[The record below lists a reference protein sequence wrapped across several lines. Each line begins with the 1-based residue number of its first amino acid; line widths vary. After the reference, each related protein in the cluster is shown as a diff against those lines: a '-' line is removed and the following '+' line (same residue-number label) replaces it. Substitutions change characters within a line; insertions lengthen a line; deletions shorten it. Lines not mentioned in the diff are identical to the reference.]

1 MALPMGTAWYAC
13 DHPVNVFRR
22 RTRFVALGIGVA
34 LWIALAVI
42 RPAMIA
48 EQGWQAFRARGVLRL
63 GIDPSVRPFSFFG
76 AKGWEGFEADVARH
90 LVAKLGVQLEAI
102 PVGFD
107 GFYDAITAGYVDA
120 SMSMLSPDPLRTA
133 DFAYSRPYFDAGF
146 RIYTTRASLRSVDD
160 LRGWRLAVARGS
172 EADRL
177 ARHFERRI
185 PRLVRVPFESHAQA
199 LAASKTGLT
208 DAALLPAELAVAAGC
223 PPVSPAES
231 ANCFSPNPIPYVI
244 AVPRSETRLLE
255 AINHA
260 LDDLDQAGVLAET
273 AKRWFRET
281 ITSD

>member
-1 MALPMGTAWYAC
+1 MALPMGTPWHTG
-13 DHPVNVFRR
+13 DHPVTLHQRVFLLAL
-22 RTRFVALGIGVA
+22 VAGAALGIA
-34 LWIALAVI
+34 LITV
-42 RPAMIA
+42 RPAVLA
-48 EQGWQAFRARGVLRL
+48 EQRWRAFRDRGVLRL

-76 AKGWEGFEADVARH
+76 ASGWEGFEADVAQQIA
-90 LVAKLGVQLEAI
+90 AKLAVRLEAV

-146 RIYTTRASLRSVDD
+146 RIYTTRTPLRSVED

-185 PRLVRVPFESHAQA
+185 PRLVRVPFETHAQA

-231 ANCFSPNPIPYVI
+231 TSCFSPSPIPYVI

-255 AINHA
+255 AINRA
-260 LDDLDQAGVLAET
+260 LDDLDQAGMLAEI